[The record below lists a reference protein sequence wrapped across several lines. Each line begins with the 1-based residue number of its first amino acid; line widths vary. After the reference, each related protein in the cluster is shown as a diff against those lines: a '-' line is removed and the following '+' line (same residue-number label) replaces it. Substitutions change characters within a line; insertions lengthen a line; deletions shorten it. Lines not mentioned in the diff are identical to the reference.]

1 MEITKLD
8 NLVSNGKITDLQNYI
23 SQTMGASIE
32 KFTMLSMIIL
42 IIAILITI
50 LTVSVFMKL
59 LIIKYKEDISTMK
72 RLGFRSSDIKLQYL
86 IRIIMGVLVGSVLGE
101 ILVKIAG
108 QSIVGSAMASMG
120 ASQIV
125 FVTNI
130 FLTYLLIPGV
140 IIIVAVITTFMA
152 GNMINRI
159 KVLCEQEER

>member
-1 MEITKLD
+1 
-8 NLVSNGKITDLQNYI
+8 
-23 SQTMGASIE
+23 
-32 KFTMLSMIIL
+32 
-42 IIAILITI
+42 
-50 LTVSVFMKL
+50 
-59 LIIKYKEDISTMK
+59 
-72 RLGFRSSDIKLQYL
+72 
-86 IRIIMGVLVGSVLGE
+86 
-101 ILVKIAG
+101 
-108 QSIVGSAMASMG
+108 MASMG

>member
-1 MEITKLD
+1 
-8 NLVSNGKITDLQNYI
+8 
-23 SQTMGASIE
+23 
-32 KFTMLSMIIL
+32 
-42 IIAILITI
+42 
-50 LTVSVFMKL
+50 
-59 LIIKYKEDISTMK
+59 MK

>member
-130 FLTYLLIPGV
+130 F
-140 IIIVAVITTFMA
+140 
-152 GNMINRI
+152 
-159 KVLCEQEER
+159 